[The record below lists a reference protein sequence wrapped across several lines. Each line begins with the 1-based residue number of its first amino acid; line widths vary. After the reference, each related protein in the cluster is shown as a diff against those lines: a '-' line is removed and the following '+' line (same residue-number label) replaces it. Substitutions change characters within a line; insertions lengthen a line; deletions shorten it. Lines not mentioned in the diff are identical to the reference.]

1 VAEFADRIF
10 AVTRK
15 KMKTLGRRPFITVA
29 AGAACAPLLTS
40 AAIQVPSLLDHFI
53 LGCADLDR
61 GIDFV
66 EQATDIR
73 AALGGVHPG
82 RGTRNALLS
91 LGERRHLEILAP
103 DPAQN
108 IAPGAPV
115 PGSRPLQIAK
125 LRQLKEPSITGWVAH
140 PGDLDQFA
148 ARLREARIEFVGPR
162 AGSRQRPDGK
172 VLNWK
177 TLALK
182 DDHEGLLPFFN

>member
-1 VAEFADRIF
+1 
-10 AVTRK
+10 
-15 KMKTLGRRPFITVA
+15 MKTLGRRPFITVA

-125 LRQLKEPSITGWVAH
+125 LRQLKRASGRFGPIRRASSRSPNRVCRAPRW
-140 PGDLDQFA
+140 FA
-148 ARLREARIEFVGPR
+148 PA
-162 AGSRQRPDGK
+162 AGR
-172 VLNWK
+172 
-177 TLALK
+177 
-182 DDHEGLLPFFN
+182 